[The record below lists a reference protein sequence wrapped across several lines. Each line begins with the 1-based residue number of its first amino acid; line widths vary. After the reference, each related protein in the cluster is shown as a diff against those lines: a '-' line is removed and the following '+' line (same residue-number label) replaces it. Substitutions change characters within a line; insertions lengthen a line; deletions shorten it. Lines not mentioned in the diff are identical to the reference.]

1 MQNKKSYS
9 LLNKLIVRTS
19 LISLILLVISGIVI
33 SLGFRNDISEDIQEG
48 TKDMII
54 DMILS
59 ESFEHV
65 YWVFALCLILLII
78 LIYFTVK
85 NSLKDVNTV
94 SNFVKDIDIN
104 KEIRFPNLKTPK
116 EINPLIESL
125 KSSFA
130 KIKDDMKQQ
139 REFIDNA
146 AHELNTPIAILRAN
160 IEGMDNSKNKKE
172 LLNDLELIENV
183 SSQMLRLSHL
193 EKFQVTKDEKTD
205 LVQLISDLIHS
216 DDKYKNEINLEK
228 NLNDLII
235 NGNKNYLDICFKN
248 LFDNAI
254 HNKKQGTQIKVF
266 IDSISGVSVIN
277 EHTIQNVNKDTDKN
291 IFEKFWR
298 GDKNKYSGS
307 GLGLAIVKRIVE
319 AHKATIIPQIDQKTF
334 KIIINFNLN

>member
-33 SLGFRNDISEDIQEG
+33 SLGFRNDISDDIQEG

-125 KSSFA
+125 KSSFK

-160 IEGMDNSKNKKE
+160 IEGMDNSKNKNE
-172 LLNDLELIENV
+172 LLNDIELIENV

-205 LVQLISDLIHS
+205 LVQLISDLIDS
-216 DDKYKNEINLEK
+216 DDKYKDEINLEK
-228 NLNDLII
+228 NLKDLII

-277 EHTIQNVNKDTDKN
+277 EHVIQDVNKDTVKN

-319 AHKATIIPQIDQKTF
+319 AHKASIIPEIDQKTF
-334 KIIINFNLN
+334 KIIIKFNLK

>member
-334 KIIINFNLN
+334 KIIIKFNLN

>member
-205 LVQLISDLIHS
+205 LVQLISDLIDS

>member
-33 SLGFRNDISEDIQEG
+33 SLGFRNDITEDIQEG

-125 KSSFA
+125 KSSFK

-172 LLNDLELIENV
+172 LLNDLELMVN
-183 SSQMLRLSHL
+183 SLGNQLRSNREIGMRVRKKVETTILPIRDSILKL
-193 EKFQVTKDEKTD
+193 EK
-205 LVQLISDLIHS
+205 I
-216 DDKYKNEINLEK
+216 
-228 NLNDLII
+228 LNTEL
-235 NGNKNYLDICFKN
+235 KSFLS
-248 LFDNAI
+248 
-254 HNKKQGTQIKVF
+254 KKQYKKWIKY
-266 IDSISGVSVIN
+266 
-277 EHTIQNVNKDTDKN
+277 QKK
-291 IFEKFWR
+291 EKKKLLPERPKSARQQQPTNRNRR
-298 GDKNKYSGS
+298 GGMGRRGS
-307 GLGLAIVKRIVE
+307 R
-319 AHKATIIPQIDQKTF
+319 F
-334 KIIINFNLN
+334 

>member
-205 LVQLISDLIHS
+205 LVQLISDLIDS
-216 DDKYKNEINLEK
+216 DDKYKNEINLQK
-228 NLNDLII
+228 NLKDLII

-254 HNKKQGTQIKVF
+254 HNKKQGTQTKVF

>member
-205 LVQLISDLIHS
+205 LVQLISDLIDS
-216 DDKYKNEINLEK
+216 DDKYKNEINLQK
-228 NLNDLII
+228 NLKDLII

-277 EHTIQNVNKDTDKN
+277 EHTIQDVNKDTDKN

>member
-205 LVQLISDLIHS
+205 LVQLISDLIDS
-216 DDKYKNEINLEK
+216 DDKYKNEINLQK
-228 NLNDLII
+228 NLKDLII

-277 EHTIQNVNKDTDKN
+277 EHTIQDVNKDTVKN

-319 AHKATIIPQIDQKTF
+319 AHKASIIPEIDQKTF
-334 KIIINFNLN
+334 KIIIKFNLN

>member
-205 LVQLISDLIHS
+205 LVQLISDLIDS
-216 DDKYKNEINLEK
+216 DDKYKNEINLQK
-228 NLNDLII
+228 NLKDLII

-266 IDSISGVSVIN
+266 IDNISGVSVIN
-277 EHTIQNVNKDTDKN
+277 EHTIQNVNKDTVKN

>member
-33 SLGFRNDISEDIQEG
+33 SLGFRNDITEDIQEG
-48 TKDMII
+48 TKDTII

-125 KSSFA
+125 KSSFK

-205 LVQLISDLIHS
+205 LVQLISDLIDS

-228 NLNDLII
+228 NLKDLII

-277 EHTIQNVNKDTDKN
+277 EHTIQDVNKDTVKN

-319 AHKATIIPQIDQKTF
+319 AHKASIIPEIDQKTF
-334 KIIINFNLN
+334 KIIIKFNLN

>member
-205 LVQLISDLIHS
+205 LVQLISDLIDS
-216 DDKYKNEINLEK
+216 DDKYKNEINLQK
-228 NLNDLII
+228 NLKDLII

-334 KIIINFNLN
+334 KIIIKFNLN

>member
-266 IDSISGVSVIN
+266 IDNISGVSVIN
-277 EHTIQNVNKDTDKN
+277 EHTIQDVNKDTVKN

-334 KIIINFNLN
+334 KIIIKFNLN

>member
-1 MQNKKSYS
+1 
-9 LLNKLIVRTS
+9 
-19 LISLILLVISGIVI
+19 
-33 SLGFRNDISEDIQEG
+33 
-48 TKDMII
+48 
-54 DMILS
+54 LS

-205 LVQLISDLIHS
+205 LVQLISDLIDS
-216 DDKYKNEINLEK
+216 DDKYKNEINLQK
-228 NLNDLII
+228 NLKDLII

>member
-125 KSSFA
+125 KSSFT

-205 LVQLISDLIHS
+205 LVQLISDLIDS
-216 DDKYKNEINLEK
+216 DDKYKNEINLQK
-228 NLNDLII
+228 NLKDLII

-334 KIIINFNLN
+334 KIIIKFNLN

>member
-319 AHKATIIPQIDQKTF
+319 AHKASIIPEIDQKTF
-334 KIIINFNLN
+334 KIIIKFNLN

>member
-19 LISLILLVISGIVI
+19 LISLILLVISGIII

-65 YWVFALCLILLII
+65 YWVFALSLILLII

-116 EINPLIESL
+116 EINPLIKSL
-125 KSSFA
+125 KSSFK

-160 IEGMDNSKNKKE
+160 IEGMDNSKNKQE

-193 EKFQVTKDEKTD
+193 EKFQVTKEEKTD

-266 IDSISGVSVIN
+266 IDNISGVSVIN
-277 EHTIQNVNKDTDKN
+277 EHTIQDVNKDTVKN

-334 KIIINFNLN
+334 KIIIKFNLN

>member
-205 LVQLISDLIHS
+205 LVQLISDLIDS
-216 DDKYKNEINLEK
+216 DDKYKNEINLQK
-228 NLNDLII
+228 NLKDLII

-298 GDKNKYSGS
+298 GDKNKYLGS

-334 KIIINFNLN
+334 KIIIKFNLN

>member
-205 LVQLISDLIHS
+205 LVQLISDLIDS
-216 DDKYKNEINLEK
+216 DDKYKNEINLQK
-228 NLNDLII
+228 NLKDLII

>member
-125 KSSFA
+125 KSSFK
-130 KIKDDMKQQ
+130 KIKNDMKQQ

-146 AHELNTPIAILRAN
+146 AHELNTPIA
-160 IEGMDNSKNKKE
+160 
-172 LLNDLELIENV
+172 
-183 SSQMLRLSHL
+183 
-193 EKFQVTKDEKTD
+193 
-205 LVQLISDLIHS
+205 
-216 DDKYKNEINLEK
+216 
-228 NLNDLII
+228 
-235 NGNKNYLDICFKN
+235 ICFKN

-277 EHTIQNVNKDTDKN
+277 EHTIQDVNKDTVKN

-319 AHKATIIPQIDQKTF
+319 AHKATIVPQIDQKTF
-334 KIIINFNLN
+334 KIIIKFNLN

>member
-125 KSSFA
+125 KSSFK
-130 KIKDDMKQQ
+130 KIKDDMKKQ

-277 EHTIQNVNKDTDKN
+277 EHTIQDVNKDTVKN

-334 KIIINFNLN
+334 KIIIKFNLN